1 MRIAIGL
8 SYEGSRFEGWQS
20 QASGNTV
27 QDHLELA
34 LAEVAGTPVR
44 VNAAGRTDAGVHA
57 LAQVAHFDTD
67 SLRPDNAWVR
77 GTNAHLPPEIA
88 VQWAMPVDAAFHSRF
103 SAQARSYRYL
113 LYNHPVRPALL
124 SRHVG
129 WFYAPLDV
137 AAMRAA
143 AACLVGEHDFSAF
156 RSSECQADSPVRTIE
171 DVRISAAGPYLLF
184 DITANGFLHH
194 MVRNIVG
201 SLVYV
206 GKGRHGA
213 EWLGGLLAARDR
225 RDAAPTFSPAGLYLA
240 AVRYPAQWRLPAFAR
255 MMDFFP
261 RVPGEQGVGG
271 EYTDGVRTGREG
283 A

>member
-34 LAEVAGTPVR
+34 LAEVAGAPVR

-67 SLRPDNAWVR
+67 SIRPDNAWVR

-88 VQWAMPVDAAFHSRF
+88 VQWALPVDARFHSRF

-129 WFYAPLDV
+129 WYYGPLDV

-143 AACLVGEHDFSAF
+143 ARCLVGEHDFSAF
-156 RSSECQADSPVRTIE
+156 RSSECQADSPVRTVE
-171 DVRISAAGPYLLF
+171 DARISASGPYLLF

-206 GKGRHGA
+206 EKGGTAPSGWAGCWRRATGA
-213 EWLGGLLAARDR
+213 KPLPHFPPRACTWPRCAIRRNGGCRA
-225 RDAAPTFSPAGLYLA
+225 SH
-240 AVRYPAQWRLPAFAR
+240 V
-255 MMDFFP
+255 
-261 RVPGEQGVGG
+261 
-271 EYTDGVRTGREG
+271 
-283 A
+283 